1 MNIKSRLLKL
11 EKESCVD
18 IDFDINRSFSE
29 WSRSELNTY
38 LKSIGHEYI
47 PPDLSGLS
55 MAEIKAITIWCKVI
69 TFLKKRIKKLE
80 CLVVRSNNQL
90 ML

>member
-11 EKESCVD
+11 EKEHVVY
-18 IDFDINRSFSE
+18 IDFDINQPLSE
-29 WSRSELNTY
+29 WSRVELKTY

-55 MAEIKAITIWCKVI
+55 LDELKAIV
-69 TFLKKRIKKLE
+69 
-80 CLVVRSNNQL
+80 
-90 ML
+90 